1 MWYIYQNG
9 EKISYSPTEPTTAEY
24 FTIEKLPPIPSNK
37 YMELHAD
44 FEIKTV
50 WFEKRELTEEEIKA
64 ERVEEIKA
72 ELNELDQTI
81 NRATEDL
88 YVLSGLTPY
97 AGITEVINRKNEL
110 RQELGE
116 INE

>member
-9 EKISYSPTEPTTAEY
+9 KKISYSPTEPTTAEY

-44 FEIKTV
+44 FENQIV
-50 WFEKRELTEEEIKA
+50 WFEKRELTEEEIKE
-64 ERVEEIKA
+64 ERANKIKVELE
-72 ELNELDQTI
+72 ELDKTI

-88 YVLSGLTPY
+88 YTLTNSTPY
-97 AGITEVINRKNEL
+97 ASVAEVISRKNEL
-110 RQELGE
+110 RQELKE
-116 INE
+116 VL